1 MESLP
6 KGKLAVMD
14 LKAKHGV
21 KESLAEG
28 LSVVVRD
35 AIQGLG
41 DYEVLSK
48 DDVEVV
54 AKRTAIRQSLG
65 CDDTQCLIDI
75 GRSLG
80 SRFMVAGAVSKFG
93 DTYNV
98 SLRLI
103 DTVGKDAG
111 VKKRINR
118 DCKCAEDELIE
129 AARVTA
135 NLLLE

>member
-1 MESLP
+1 
-6 KGKLAVMD
+6 
-14 LKAKHGV
+14 
-21 KESLAEG
+21 
-28 LSVVVRD
+28 
-35 AIQGLG
+35 
-41 DYEVLSK
+41 
-48 DDVEVV
+48 
-54 AKRTAIRQSLG
+54 
-65 CDDTQCLIDI
+65 
-75 GRSLG
+75 
-80 SRFMVAGAVSKFG
+80 MVAGAVSKFG